1 MVAALADPSS
11 FDVPMSKPLSKALKL
26 FEGCYFY
33 PHLNP
38 QELYYLYQY
47 TVILN
52 VTPGEHLFFEG
63 QAADI
68 FFAVR
73 HGEIQLY
80 KTSSDGKDVVLNIF
94 KPGDVFADFPIMG
107 RIGFYQ
113 ANALCLKPS
122 EVLAINGQTF
132 LNMVQYKP
140 EVLMAIITRYAA
152 WVKQFNNMIG
162 DLTLRSV
169 HARLAKY
176 LLMMSE
182 DTPAL
187 AAIPVQK
194 KTLASILGTVPET
207 LSRAFRKLSEDGAIE
222 IQQQS
227 ILICDRQKLS
237 RLAHAD

>member
-1 MVAALADPSS
+1 MMAELTHKNSHV
-11 FDVPMSKPLSKALKL
+11 VPMNKPLSNALRL
-26 FEGCYFY
+26 FVGCYFY
-33 PHLNP
+33 QYLTP

-47 TVILN
+47 TTVLK

-63 QAADI
+63 QPADN
-68 FFAVR
+68 FFLVR
-73 HGEIQLY
+73 HGEVQLY
-80 KTSSDGKDVVLNIF
+80 KTSTDGKDVILNIF

-107 RIGFYQ
+107 KIGFYQ

-122 EVLAINGQTF
+122 EVLAINGKIF
-132 LNMVQYKP
+132 LTIVQHKP
-140 EVLMAIITRYAA
+140 DVLMAIITRYAA

-169 HARLAKY
+169 HERLAKY

-222 IQQQS
+222 IQQQA
-227 ILICDRQKLS
+227 ILICDRQKLM
-237 RLAHAD
+237 RLANAD